1 MAIEAKPAPR
11 SRRPDS
17 LGTPLPARTGRERPR
32 TRGELYWWM
41 FMRLSGIALLVLA
54 VGHVLIMHVAGSGID
69 RVNFGFV
76 AVRWQHP
83 FWRTWDWLML
93 SLALLH
99 GINGLRV
106 ITLDYVRPAGV
117 RVALNWLFATI
128 GGVLFALG
136 TIVVFTFNACNW
148 PGAHIPGC
156 P

>member
-1 MAIEAKPAPR
+1 VSVGARTAGTRPAAGAP
-11 SRRPDS
+11 PDA
-17 LGTPLPARTGRERPR
+17 GRARPARG
-32 TRGELYWWM
+32 GEFWWWVL
-41 FMRLSGIALLVLA
+41 MRASGVLLLFLA
-54 VGHVLIMHVAGSGID
+54 VGHVLIMHVGGSGID

-106 ITLDYVRPAGV
+106 ITLDYVRPPGV
-117 RVALNWLFATI
+117 RLAVNWLWWAI
-128 GGVLFALG
+128 GTVLFALG
-136 TIVVFTFNACNW
+136 TVVVFTFNACTW
-148 PGAHIPGC
+148 PGVHIPGC